1 MLIIT
6 SPGEDEV
13 DCADNPNKPSPHHTN
28 AKKNIDV
35 IVERLHQLYDLRVFE
50 DGDPYRV
57 LIRTI
62 LSQRTRDDNTDQAS
76 AQLFSKYHTMKDIA
90 EADPVLLEPLIRPA
104 GFYHVKA
111 KRIVE
116 VSQIL
121 LKEFKGEVPQD
132 IKGLLELPGVGRKTA
147 NCVLVYGFGTPA
159 IPVDVHVHRIS
170 NRLGLVNT
178 KTPEET
184 EEKLEK
190 LVPKEYWIELNDLM
204 VQFGQTICRPQS
216 PKHEECPLQ
225 ELCDFYQAMVD

>member
-1 MLIIT
+1 VIIIT
-6 SPGEDEV
+6 QYENENSD
-13 DCADNPNKPSPHHTN
+13 SS
-28 AKKNIDV
+28 KKLELNESKSID
-35 IVERLHQLYDLRVFE
+35 IIIEQLNDLYDLRVFE

-62 LSQRTRDDNTDQAS
+62 LSQRTRDDNTDRAS
-76 AQLFSKYHTMKDIA
+76 SQLFSKYRTINDIA
-90 EADPVLLEPLIRPA
+90 SADPADLEPLIRPA

-116 VSQIL
+116 VSQKL
-121 LKEFKGEVPQD
+121 LKEFRGEVPD
-132 IKGLLELPGVGRKTA
+132 NIKGLLELPGVGRKTA
-147 NCVLVYGFGTPA
+147 NCVLVYGFAKPA

-178 KTPEET
+178 KNPEET
-184 EEKLEK
+184 EEELEK

-216 PKHEECPLQ
+216 PRREDCPLQ
-225 ELCDFYQAMVD
+225 GLCDFYKDLKNGTG